1 MTPITTTA
9 ELKAFCDKIKDQA
22 FVAVDTEFMR
32 ETTYWPKLCLIQAA
46 AATAEACIDPL
57 AEGLDLEPFLE
68 IMRDERILK
77 VFHAARQDV
86 EIFNNL
92 KAMPRPLFD
101 TQVAGMAAGF
111 GEQIAYDALV
121 RQMLKIEL
129 DKSSRFT
136 DWARRPLSDNQLTYA
151 LADVTHLAAL
161 YPMLR
166 ERLEKEGRL
175 GWVTDEMNDL
185 TSPANY
191 DVEPENAWKR
201 LRPRKH
207 TAKYLAVYRAVAAWR
222 ERTAQLRDQP
232 RGRILKDEAIDEIAT
247 QGPTDADGLDRLRSV
262 PKGFSGS
269 RFGPDLIAAI
279 REALKDPEAYAPVI
293 ERSRQAAS
301 PAAGAVVELLK
312 VLLKA
317 RAEESGVA
325 SKLIATVSD
334 LDQIAN
340 DDDADVAALKGWR
353 REAFGEDAL
362 RLKRGEL
369 ALVLDGARV
378 RVVEVRR
385 APKAAAAAS

>member
-9 ELKAFCDKIKDQA
+9 ELAAFCDKIKGQP

-46 AATAEACIDPL
+46 APSAEACIDPL
-57 AEGLDLEPFLE
+57 SEEMDLGPFLE
-68 IMRDERILK
+68 IMRDETILK

-92 KAMPRPLFD
+92 QAMPKPLFD

-175 GWVTDEMNDL
+175 GWVTDEMADL

-201 LRPRKH
+201 LRPRRH
-207 TAKYLAVYRAVAAWR
+207 TAKYLAVYKAVAAWR

-247 QGPTDADGLDRLRSV
+247 QAPTDADGLDRLRSV

-269 RFGPDLIAAI
+269 RFGPDLVAAI
-279 REALKDPEAYAPVI
+279 REALRDPEAYAPVI
-293 ERSRQAAS
+293 EKTRMPAS

-317 RAEESGVA
+317 RAEEAGVA

-334 LDQIAN
+334 LEQIAN
-340 DDDADVAALKGWR
+340 DDRADVGALKGWR
-353 REAFGEDAL
+353 FEAFGEDAL

-385 APKAAAAAS
+385 APKAAAAG

>member
-9 ELKAFCDKIKDQA
+9 ELAAFCDRLKGQP

-46 AATAEACIDPL
+46 TPSDEAVIDPM
-57 AEGLDLEPFLE
+57 AEGMDLEPFLD
-68 IMRDERILK
+68 IMRDETILK

-92 KAMPRPLFD
+92 KAMPKPLFD

-136 DWARRPLSDNQLTYA
+136 DWARRPLADSQLTYA
-151 LADVTHLAAL
+151 LADVTHLARL

-166 ERLEKEGRL
+166 ERLEKENRL
-175 GWVTDEMNDL
+175 VWVTDEMQAL
-185 TSPANY
+185 TDPANY
-191 DVEPENAWKR
+191 DVVPENAWKR
-201 LRPRKH
+201 LQPRRH
-207 TAKYLAVYRAVAAWR
+207 TAKYLAVYKAVAAWR
-222 ERTAQLRDQP
+222 ERTAQHRDQP
-232 RGRILKDEAIDEIAT
+232 RGRILKDEAIDEVAT
-247 QGPTDADGLDRLRSV
+247 QAPTDAAALDRLRSV

-269 RFGPDLIAAI
+269 KFGPDLLEAI
-279 REALKDPEAYAPVI
+279 REALKNPEAYAPVV
-293 ERSRQAAS
+293 ERTKTTNS
-301 PAAGAVVELLK
+301 PSAGAVVELLK

-317 RAEESGVA
+317 RAEDTGVA

-334 LDQIAN
+334 LEMIAN
-340 DDDADVAALKGWR
+340 DDDADSPALKGWR
-353 REAFGEDAL
+353 LEAFGADAL
-362 RLKRGEL
+362 RIKRGEL

-385 APKAAAAAS
+385 APKAAS

>member
-9 ELKAFCDKIKDQA
+9 ELAAFCDKLKGQP

-46 AATAEACIDPL
+46 APNAEAVIDPL
-57 AEGLDLEPFLE
+57 AEGMDLEPFLE
-68 IMRDERILK
+68 ILRDESIDK

-92 KAMPRPLFD
+92 KAMPKPLFD
-101 TQVAGMAAGF
+101 TQVAGMAAGY

-136 DWARRPLSDNQLTYA
+136 DWARRPLTEAQLTYA
-151 LADVTHLAAL
+151 LADVTHLAKL
-161 YPMLR
+161 YPMLKA
-166 ERLEKEGRL
+166 RLEKEGRL
-175 GWVTDEMNDL
+175 AWVMDEMGNLCD
-185 TSPANY
+185 PANY
-191 DVEPENAWKR
+191 DVDPENAWRR
-201 LRPRKH
+201 LKPRKH

-222 ERTAQLRDQP
+222 ERTAQMRDQP
-232 RGRILKDEAIDEIAT
+232 RGRILKDEAIDELAT
-247 QGPTDADGLDRLRSV
+247 QAPTDAAALDRLRSV

-269 RFGPDLIAAI
+269 RFGPDLLAAV

-293 ERSRQAAS
+293 ERNRLAPS

-317 RAEESGVA
+317 RAEDAGVA

-334 LDQIAN
+334 LEQIAN
-340 DDDADVAALKGWR
+340 DDEAKTPALTGWR

-362 RLKRGEL
+362 KLKRGEL
-369 ALVLDGARV
+369 ALVLDGTRV

-385 APKAAAAAS
+385 APKAAE

>member
-9 ELKAFCDKIKDQA
+9 ELAAFCDRIKGQP

-46 AATAEACIDPL
+46 TPTDEAVIDPL
-57 AEGLDLEPFLE
+57 ADGIDLEPFLAVL
-68 IMRDERILK
+68 RDPKILK

-92 KAMPRPLFD
+92 QAMPRPLFD
-101 TQVAGMAAGF
+101 TQIAGMAAGF

-136 DWARRPLSDNQLTYA
+136 DWARRPLTDSQLTYA
-151 LADVTHLAAL
+151 IADVTHLARL

-166 ERLEKEGRL
+166 ERLEREGRL
-175 GWVTDEMNDL
+175 AWVTDEMADL
-185 TSPANY
+185 TDAANY

-201 LRPRKH
+201 LRPRRH

-247 QGPTDADGLDRLRSV
+247 QGPTDAEGLDRLRSV

-269 RFGPDLIAAI
+269 RFGPDLVAAI
-279 REALKDPEAYAPVI
+279 REALRDPEAYAPVI
-293 ERSRQAAS
+293 EKTRQHAS

-317 RAEESGVA
+317 RAEEAGVA

-334 LDQIAN
+334 LEQIAN
-340 DDDADVAALKGWR
+340 DDDADVGALKGWR

-362 RLKRGEL
+362 KLKKGEL

-385 APKAAAAAS
+385 APRQAKHD

>member
-1 MTPITTTA
+1 MTPISTTA
-9 ELKAFCDKIKDQA
+9 DLAAFCNQLKGQP

-46 AATAEACIDPL
+46 APGGVEACIDPL

-68 IMRDERILK
+68 VMRDPSILK

-101 TQVAGMAAGF
+101 TQIAGMAAGF

-136 DWARRPLSDNQLTYA
+136 DWARRPLADSQLTYA
-151 LADVTHLAAL
+151 LADVTHLATL
-161 YPMLR
+161 YPRLR
-166 ERLEKEGRL
+166 ASLEKAGRL
-175 GWVTDEMNDL
+175 AWVEEEMEALTDE
-185 TSPANY
+185 ANY
-191 DVEPENAWKR
+191 DVSPENAWKR

-207 TAKYLAVYRAVAAWR
+207 TAKYLAVFKAVAAWR
-222 ERTAQLRDQP
+222 EQTAQTRDQP
-232 RGRILKDEAIDEIAT
+232 RGRILKDDAIDELAA
-247 QGPTDADGLDRLRSV
+247 QAPTDAHGMDRLRSV
-262 PKGFSGS
+262 PKGFAGS
-269 RFGPDLIAAI
+269 KFGPELMAAI
-279 REALKDPEAYAPVI
+279 KEALRDPDAYAPVI
-293 ERSRQAAS
+293 ERERGSHN

-317 RAEESGVA
+317 RSEDAGVA

-334 LDQIAN
+334 LEKIAS
-340 DDDADVAALKGWR
+340 DDNADVGALQGWR
-353 REAFGEDAL
+353 RDAFGADAL
-362 RLKRGEL
+362 KLKRGEL

-385 APKAAAAAS
+385 APKAAAG

>member
-9 ELKAFCDKIKDQA
+9 ELAVFCDKLKGQP

-46 AATAEACIDPL
+46 AGSAEACIDPL
-57 AEGLDLEPFLE
+57 AEGMDLEPFLD
-68 IMRDERILK
+68 IMRDKSILK

-92 KAMPRPLFD
+92 NAMPVPLFD

-121 RQMLKIEL
+121 RQILKIEL

-161 YPMLR
+161 YPILR
-166 ERLEKEGRL
+166 ERLVKEGRL
-175 GWVTDEMNDL
+175 GWVTDEMANL
-185 TSPANY
+185 TDPAIY

-207 TAKYLAVYRAVAAWR
+207 TSKYMAVYKAVAAWR
-222 ERTAQLRDQP
+222 ERTAQTRDQP
-232 RGRILKDEAIDEIAT
+232 RGRILKDEAIDEVAT
-247 QGPTDADGLDRLRSV
+247 QTPVDADQLDRLRSV

-269 RFGPDLIAAI
+269 RFGPDLLAAI
-279 REALKDPEAYAPVI
+279 REALKDPEAYAPVV
-293 ERSRQAAS
+293 ERNRTAPS

-317 RAEESGVA
+317 RSEEAGVA

-334 LDQIAN
+334 LEQIAN
-340 DDDADVAALKGWR
+340 DDDCDNAALKGWR

-362 RLKRGEL
+362 KLKRGEL

-385 APKAAAAAS
+385 APKATAAAD

>member
-9 ELKAFCDKIKDQA
+9 ELAAFCDRIKGEP

-46 AATAEACIDPL
+46 TPNDEAVIDPL
-57 AEGLDLEPFLE
+57 ADGIDLEPFLA
-68 IMRDERILK
+68 IMRDDRIEK

-121 RQMLKIEL
+121 RQMLRIEI

-136 DWARRPLSDNQLTYA
+136 DWARRPLTDAQLSYA
-151 LADVTHLAAL
+151 LADVTHLAEL
-161 YPMLR
+161 YPLLR
-166 ERLEKEGRL
+166 GRLEAEGRL
-175 GWVTDEMNDL
+175 VWVTDEMVGL
-185 TSPANY
+185 TDHANY
-191 DVEPENAWKR
+191 DVDPENAWKR
-201 LRPRKH
+201 LKPRRH
-207 TAKYLAVYRAVAAWR
+207 TAKYLAVFRAVAAWR
-222 ERTAQLRDQP
+222 ERTAQNRDQP

-247 QGPTDADGLDRLRSV
+247 QAPTDSDALDRLRSV

-269 RFGPDLIAAI
+269 RFGPELLAAI
-279 REALKDPEAYAPVI
+279 VEALKDPEAYAPVI
-293 ERSRQAAS
+293 ERSKAPPS

-317 RAEESGVA
+317 RAEDAGVA

-334 LDQIAN
+334 LELIAN
-340 DDDADVAALKGWR
+340 DDNARTPALSGWR

-362 RLKRGEL
+362 KLKRGEL
-369 ALVLDGARV
+369 ALVLDGTRV

-385 APKAAAAAS
+385 APKVKSA

>member
-9 ELKAFCDKIKDQA
+9 ELAAFCDKLKGQP

-46 AATAEACIDPL
+46 CPTAEADIDPL
-57 AEGLDLEPFLE
+57 ADGIDLEPFLA
-68 IMRDERILK
+68 ILRDDTILK

-92 KAMPRPLFD
+92 KAMPQPLFD
-101 TQVAGMAAGF
+101 TQVAAMAAGF

-121 RQMLKIEL
+121 RQLLKIEI

-136 DWARRPLSDNQLTYA
+136 DWARRPLSDAQLSYA
-151 LADVTHLAAL
+151 LADVTHLAKL
-161 YPMLR
+161 YPMLHR
-166 ERLEKEGRL
+166 RLDAEGRL
-175 GWVTDEMNDL
+175 GWVGDEMANLSD
-185 TSPANY
+185 PANY
-191 DVEPENAWKR
+191 DVDPENAWRR
-201 LRPRKH
+201 LKPRRH
-207 TAKYLAVYRAVAAWR
+207 TTKYLAVYRAVAAWR

-247 QGPTDADGLDRLRSV
+247 QAPTDADALDRLRSV

-269 RFGPDLIAAI
+269 RFGPDLLGAV

-293 ERSRQAAS
+293 EKTRAPSSQAT
-301 PAAGAVVELLK
+301 GAVVELLK

-317 RAEESGVA
+317 RAEEAGVA
-325 SKLIATVSD
+325 SKLIATVAD
-334 LDQIAN
+334 LEQIAN
-340 DDDADVAALKGWR
+340 DDHADTQALKGWR

-362 RLKRGEL
+362 KLKRGEL

-385 APKAAAAAS
+385 APRAANAG